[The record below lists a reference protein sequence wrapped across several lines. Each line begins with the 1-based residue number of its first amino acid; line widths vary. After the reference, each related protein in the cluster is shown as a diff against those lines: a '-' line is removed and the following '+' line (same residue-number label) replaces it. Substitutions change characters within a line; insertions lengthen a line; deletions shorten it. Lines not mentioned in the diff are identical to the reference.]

1 MVADNN
7 KERKNFYFFA
17 LSRADF
23 WLVYPLAKEFS
34 RKQLGETTLIVSSLV
49 ESDLTPESIPT
60 LRVHRILNFPDL
72 GNPDPL
78 EIFSALVQE
87 LGRNFKFQSNSRAFL
102 LGDRF
107 ETVGISM
114 ILNLQNIPYAHI
126 SGGESTPH
134 SQDDRYRKCISILAS
149 LHFPPLS
156 EHGEALKKM
165 GIIEDDVYEVGYLG
179 WDSADASN
187 LLSKKYQELTNS
199 FKCILFTYHSNSMD
213 STLILKEIAIL
224 EESLKLILQEC
235 PTAYVIITA
244 SNHDHGG
251 HLINDA
257 FKTWTTHNPRSHF
270 IEQLGEQ
277 YLEVMRKCRL
287 VLGNSSSG
295 IVEAP
300 RVGTKTLN
308 IGMRQNGRS
317 NSPLITH
324 AAMDAKEISSKT
336 LLLLEAKD
344 DLPPMKR
351 LSRQPLVRDK
361 IIDRLIERLQ
371 NGRF

>member
-1 MVADNN
+1 MAAGTDGE
-7 KERKNFYFFA
+7 KISFYFFA

-23 WLVYPLAKEFS
+23 WLIYPLAKELS
-34 RKQLGETTLIVSSLV
+34 RKKLGETTLITSSLIV
-49 ESDLTPESIPT
+49 DDLIPESIPS
-60 LRVHRILNFPDL
+60 LRVHKLLNFPDF
-72 GNPDPL
+72 GNSNPL
-78 EIFSALVQE
+78 QIFSALVQE
-87 LGRNFKFQSNSRAFL
+87 LGENFRFHSNSRAFL

-149 LHFPPLS
+149 LHFPPLR
-156 EHGEALKKM
+156 EHGEALKEM
-165 GIIEDDVYEVGYLG
+165 GVIEDDIYEVGYLG
-179 WDSADASN
+179 WDSADTSIQI
-187 LLSKKYQELTNS
+187 SEKYLELTNTY
-199 FKCILFTYHSNSMD
+199 KCILFTYHPNSMD
-213 STLILKEIAIL
+213 STIILEEIAIL
-224 EESLKLILQEC
+224 EQSLKIILQEC

-244 SNHDHGG
+244 SNHDYGG
-251 HLINDA
+251 SLINDA
-257 FKTWTTHNPRSHF
+257 LKSWTTHNPRSHF

-277 YLEVMRKCRL
+277 YLEVMRRCHL

-317 NSPLITH
+317 NSSLITH
-324 AAMDAKEISSKT
+324 AVLDAKEITSKT
-336 LLLLEAKD
+336 LLILGTD
-344 DLPPMKR
+344 DASPSKKTP
-351 LSRQPLVRDK
+351 SRQPLVRDK
-361 IIDRLIERLQ
+361 IIDRLVERIQ